1 MRQVQKGYF
10 SMRLRVVGGR
20 LSAEQLK
27 KIYEVA
33 NKYGRGY
40 VHLTARQGV
49 EIPLSNWR
57 I

>member
-27 KIYEVA
+27 KYTRLQT
-33 NKYGRGY
+33 NM
-40 VHLTARQGV
+40 V
-49 EIPLSNWR
+49 EDMYT
-57 I
+57 